1 MASLLLDDIQYKI
14 EETRFGTRKR
24 YLNPTAARF
33 KEFRSHVAFFG
44 LLLLH
49 FTLGVCPEA
58 GRRRVA
64 RGVIAIGRF
73 AVGILAL
80 GQASLGVIALGQA
93 GIGLLALAQASLGIS
108 AIGQLAVALRFAL
121 GQFAIGYIAI
131 GQFGYGHFVLATSWL
146 RYLCLESETG
156 RPVVGGVLSIAV
168 SRGESASRLG
178 LTTRAFICREDLQSE

>member
-1 MASLLLDDIQYKI
+1 MCRLTSDSSAPRHTGSTHSPALMAGLLLDDIQYKI

-80 GQASLGVIALGQA
+80 G
-93 GIGLLALAQASLGIS
+93 
-108 AIGQLAVALRFAL
+108 
-121 GQFAIGYIAI
+121 
-131 GQFGYGHFVLATSWL
+131 
-146 RYLCLESETG
+146 
-156 RPVVGGVLSIAV
+156 
-168 SRGESASRLG
+168 
-178 LTTRAFICREDLQSE
+178 